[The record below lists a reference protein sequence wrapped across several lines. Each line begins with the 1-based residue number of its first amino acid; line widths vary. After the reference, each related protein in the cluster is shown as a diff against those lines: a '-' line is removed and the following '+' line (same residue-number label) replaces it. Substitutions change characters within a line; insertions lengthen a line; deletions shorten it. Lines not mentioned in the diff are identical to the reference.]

1 MHFVYHYIPPTFP
14 SQGLAY
20 SRLTIVNQTEVLNLR
35 SGEEKLE
42 SDKCI
47 IEEPI
52 FFPDFFLG
60 LYRGDNGQNTS
71 KHCPK
76 SHRGAHLVFMA
87 FLPVSVTT
95 GAPELALSILY
106 PTGLTIIFITKTKTQ
121 GRAALGPQESLAWS
135 GQAHCWCPPSLA
147 CGTLASAMKPTSY
160 SSHSK

>member
-52 FFPDFFLG
+52 FSPDFFLG
-60 LYRGDNGQNTS
+60 LYHGDNGQNTS

-106 PTGLTIIFITKTKTQ
+106 PTGLTIIFITITKTH
-121 GRAALGPQESLAWS
+121 EF
-135 GQAHCWCPPSLA
+135 
-147 CGTLASAMKPTSY
+147 
-160 SSHSK
+160 